1 MSYHK
6 QYKRS
11 SISNRPSENNEA
23 AITRRRVKQLNDEI
37 KIERSSDSNYYS
49 DKVIKKAHKRHR
61 NY

>member
-1 MSYHK
+1 MSYHR

-11 SISNRPSENNEA
+11 NISNRPSENNEA

>member
-6 QYKRS
+6 QYKRN

-37 KIERSSDSNYYS
+37 KIERSSDSNYYN